1 MVATIVVLLTSLSVL
16 GLIIFPSMAV
26 PLSRSVLSSTVSQ
39 VEEVVVTPLPALSCR
54 LLNQRQKK
62 NRPSMEDPEPI
73 PAQETEA
80 VPPRSPPEQPPASA
94 PAQAQAQAPPQS
106 KKRPLESNP
115 AIQQSKYFKMRS
127 VLKDLRP
134 HFIEV
139 LKTSNFRECKAA
151 EEIREHVKILMDLYR
166 QMVTETASMAK
177 CTNVPEGPTTTA
189 EARDSQKVRDFR
201 PPENHRTDQAFNE
214 LSENKQRAE
223 DVGNGQSMIGGSAFG
238 WNFVTFPTSGSEP
251 VYYGVTKESFRAA
264 QVNLQGQ

>member
-1 MVATIVVLLTSLSVL
+1 
-16 GLIIFPSMAV
+16 
-26 PLSRSVLSSTVSQ
+26 
-39 VEEVVVTPLPALSCR
+39 
-54 LLNQRQKK
+54 
-62 NRPSMEDPEPI
+62 MEDPEPI